1 MESIRFKSLKKIT
14 SKVIGFLFFIPGIL
28 LFILL
33 LLTAVTTIF
42 KGNIITMFKE
52 IYPLYILFIFIC
64 SISLIFLA
72 NKEIEI
78 FINFKN
84 RINITLFSKK
94 IFSYSTQI
102 IYPSYI
108 SLFGQS
114 FSKSNDFST
123 ISALGSTSEYDL
135 YVIRFFNNKN
145 QREIIFKSENK
156 KEVLEKGKQLA
167 ELLNVKLVNNI

>member
-1 MESIRFKSLKKIT
+1 MEYIKFKSLKNFKTKILGVLMVLLALFLNVFIKINTFKSVFIYELMILNIVFFT
-14 SKVIGFLFFIPGIL
+14 SG
-28 LFILL
+28 FILL
-33 LLTAVTTIF
+33 
-42 KGNIITMFKE
+42 KGYT
-52 IYPLYILFIFIC
+52 
-64 SISLIFLA
+64 
-72 NKEIEI
+72 EIEI
-78 FINFKN
+78 YKNFNN
-84 RINITLFSKK
+84 RRNITLFSKK

-156 KEVLEKGKQLA
+156 KEILEKGKQLA